1 MGGAGEGA
9 GRGRESRGS
18 GAWEARDWRKV
29 VGSEPQPP
37 PEPEPPGRGPPSGDP
52 ARPSETQPDPPS
64 SAVRVAPGSGAAA
77 GAAGGRREPGG
88 CMMRSKHR
96 APGLCGAPCRAE
108 VRQGR
113 GRLSRRP
120 LGGGRLNLGFVGEIW
135 RGRCCHWQRL
145 CRAPSLDGQTLGQPR
160 GGLGQTCPFQDL
172 QNPDLKP
179 SEAPGVGEEGA
190 WLRACVYCSPLGLSW
205 GLHLG
210 SSKRGPIM

>member
-1 MGGAGEGA
+1 MLSRGWAHFLTPPPARRGRTGRSACGRGLGRGGARA

-64 SAVRVAPGSGAAA
+64 SAARVAPGSGAAA

-108 VRQGR
+108 VTSSEQISPSWKKPVFSEE
-113 GRLSRRP
+113 LK
-120 LGGGRLNLGFVGEIW
+120 FTV
-135 RGRCCHWQRL
+135 QR
-145 CRAPSLDGQTLGQPR
+145 
-160 GGLGQTCPFQDL
+160 
-172 QNPDLKP
+172 K
-179 SEAPGVGEEGA
+179 
-190 WLRACVYCSPLGLSW
+190 
-205 GLHLG
+205 
-210 SSKRGPIM
+210 